1 MVKYFALLA
10 VVVGSLAA
18 VDVAEARGHRRGCS
32 SCYGGG
38 GCAGG
43 VCAVP
48 YAPVAPAAPVKSAV
62 VAPAAPVVAAAPAA
76 PVATAPIYYSTA
88 RRGLFGW
95 RR

>member
-1 MVKYFALLA
+1 MVKYLALMA

-18 VDVAEARGHRRGCS
+18 VDVAQARHRRGCS

-48 YAPVAPAAPVKSAV
+48 YAPAPAAPVKAAV
-62 VAPAAPVVAAAPAA
+62 VAPGAPVVAASPTA
-76 PVATAPIYYSTA
+76 PVATAPVYYTSG